1 MLHSAPVTDG
11 QRDLFLY
18 QWSRKRAP
26 GRTRI
31 LFRGALIG
39 GLGGLAF
46 ALFLAK
52 DSRPAGVPAY
62 DIAGQIRPV
71 LQLIAVSVA
80 AFAGI
85 GVAGARRTFDGQ
97 EMMYQSL
104 LRAGAR
110 IPDQKPVLA
119 MRERAPMIAVIA
131 TVVVLAGLIGA
142 LIWAANTGRL

>member
-1 MLHSAPVTDG
+1 VTDG

-18 QWSRKRAP
+18 QWSRRRAP

-31 LFRGALIG
+31 MLRGAVIG

-46 ALFLAK
+46 ALFMANG
-52 DSRPAGVPAY
+52 SHTPGVAAY
-62 DIAGQIRPV
+62 DIAGQIGT
-71 LQLIAVSVA
+71 LLKLIGLSVP

-85 GVAGARRTFDGQ
+85 GLAGARRTWNGQ
-97 EMMYQSL
+97 EAIYQSL

-110 IPDQKPVLA
+110 VPDQKPVLTT
-119 MRERAPMIAVIA
+119 RERGPMIAVVV
-131 TVVVLAGLIGA
+131 TVVVLAGLIGS

>member
-1 MLHSAPVTDG
+1 VTDG

-31 LFRGALIG
+31 MMRGALIG

-46 ALFLAK
+46 ALFMA
-52 DSRPAGVPAY
+52 PGAHAPGAAY
-62 DIAGQIRPV
+62 NTAGQIETF
-71 LQLIAVSVA
+71 LKLIGLSVP

-85 GVAGARRTFDGQ
+85 GLVGARRTYGLQ
-97 EMMYQSL
+97 EAMYQSML
-104 LRAGAR
+104 HAGAR
-110 IPDQKPVLA
+110 VPDQKPVLQLS
-119 MRERAPMIAVIA
+119 ERGPMIAVIV
-131 TVVVLAGLIGA
+131 TVVVIAGLIGA

>member
-1 MLHSAPVTDG
+1 MTDG

-31 LFRGALIG
+31 VMRGALIG

-46 ALFLAK
+46 ALFMAPGAHAPGAA
-52 DSRPAGVPAY
+52 DNTAGRIETFLKLIGLSVP
-62 DIAGQIRPV
+62 
-71 LQLIAVSVA
+71 

-85 GVAGARRTFDGQ
+85 GLAGARRTYNLQ
-97 EMMYQSL
+97 EAMYQSML
-104 LRAGAR
+104 HAGAR
-110 IPDQKPVLA
+110 VPDQKPVLKLN
-119 MRERAPMIAVIA
+119 ERGPMIAVVV
-131 TVVVLAGLIGA
+131 TVVVMAGLIGA